1 MTFEVSLRAPM
12 SSSLRAFG
20 WAALGCGLA
29 ALLIGV
35 SVTPPDNMQGEAARL
50 IYVHVPAA
58 WTAYLGYLTVLVA
71 SVRYVR
77 TRDEKWDRYARSAGE
92 IGVAMTA
99 LTIAVGSVWGRAVW
113 GVWWAWDPRL
123 VSTLLLLL
131 AYTGFLAV
139 RHVGADAGRRPLR
152 AAWWGI
158 GASPII
164 PVVHFSVVWWRSLH
178 RQATLLAPD
187 SNPPIDAVMAA
198 ALALA
203 VVAFTTASVWL
214 FLRRQ
219 AALRLVPGRAVEP
232 SVSVP

>member
-1 MTFEVSLRAPM
+1 MTFEVPLQAPRPSTLRA
-12 SSSLRAFG
+12 LG
-20 WAALGCGLA
+20 WAASGCGLA
-29 ALLIGV
+29 ALLIAV
-35 SVTPPDNMQGEAARL
+35 SVAPPDSVQGEAARL

-58 WTAYLGYLTVLVA
+58 WTAYLGYLTVVVS
-71 SVRYVR
+71 SVQYLRI
-77 TRDEKWDRYARSAGE
+77 RDEKWDRYARAAGE

-131 AYTGFLAV
+131 AYAGYLAV
-139 RHVGADAGRRPLR
+139 RHVGDVRRRGLR

-158 GASPII
+158 CASLII

-178 RQATLLAPD
+178 QPATLLAPS
-187 SNPPIDAVMAA
+187 SNPPIDSIMAA
-198 ALALA
+198 ALALS

-214 FLRRQ
+214 LLRRQ
-219 AALRLVPGRAVEP
+219 SALRSGFRYADEP
-232 SVSVP
+232 SMSTP